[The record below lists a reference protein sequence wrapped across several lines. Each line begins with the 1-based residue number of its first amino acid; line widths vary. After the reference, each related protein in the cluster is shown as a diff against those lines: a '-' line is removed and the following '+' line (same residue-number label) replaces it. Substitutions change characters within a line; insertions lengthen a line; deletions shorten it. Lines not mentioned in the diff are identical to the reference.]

1 MVMLTK
7 ANTTHSEALY
17 DNSLS
22 NLLFDHFSVST
33 SQLNIKSVHGTR
45 LFTASQG
52 KIIK

>member
-7 ANTTHSEALY
+7 ANTTNSE
-17 DNSLS
+17 DNPI
-22 NLLFDHFSVST
+22 FFSTTFLVST
-33 SQLNIKSVHGTR
+33 SPLNIKSVHGTR